1 MNEINKSED
10 AFKRRGQK
18 NYRNYLI
25 QMKKNDKNKIVIF
38 ASGAGSNAQKIIDY
52 FKERKT
58 AEIVLIVCNNP
69 KAAVLQIAAKE
80 SIPVLLIE
88 KNEFSKTGYLNEIK
102 KLEPDLIILAGFL
115 WKIPQALIENFPHQI
130 INIHPAL
137 LPNYGGKG
145 MYGNAVHT
153 AVIEAKEKESG
164 ITIHYVDEKYD
175 HGETILQAK
184 CKVTEVDNTE
194 SLAKKIH
201 ELEHEYFPKTI
212 DEILTRM
219 NS

>member
-115 WKIPQALIENFPHQI
+115 WKIPAKLIQAYQNKI
-130 INIHPAL
+130 INISSSKDSGEQRWPKRL
-137 LPNYGGKG
+137 NS
-145 MYGNAVHT
+145 N
-153 AVIEAKEKESG
+153 ISCSKES
-164 ITIHYVDEKYD
+164 IDFI
-175 HGETILQAK
+175 
-184 CKVTEVDNTE
+184 
-194 SLAKKIH
+194 SLRNFKEINKEIKIKK
-201 ELEHEYFPKTI
+201 
-212 DEILTRM
+212 
-219 NS
+219 